1 MGSKPSTQSRELV
14 KTWTV
19 EVRYVIGSHKY
30 NATIPDLSAPT
41 ESEVVKALY
50 ARHSASSAKIENVEI
65 CQQFPIYKHVTR

>member
-19 EVRYVIGSHKY
+19 RVKYVFNGHKCDT
-30 NATIPDLSAPT
+30 TISDLSAPT
-41 ESEVVKALY
+41 ESEAVKALY
-50 ARHSASSAKIENVEI
+50 DKHGTGSVKIENVEI